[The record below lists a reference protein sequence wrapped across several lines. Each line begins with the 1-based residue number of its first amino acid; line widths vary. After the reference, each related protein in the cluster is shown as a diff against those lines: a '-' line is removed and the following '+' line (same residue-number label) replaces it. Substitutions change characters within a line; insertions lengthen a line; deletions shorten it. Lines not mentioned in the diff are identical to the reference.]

1 MAQKQRQTP
10 LYDQLE
16 HVEFVR
22 SRMSSINEAQQ
33 EFINSKGD
41 IKEPS
46 NWVDYLNRFN
56 IFLSKHVG
64 FSSTFIELNLRRIVV
79 YPKEIPPPEQDE
91 KISFLLRTKRI
102 PEIEEEEE
110 RIKHNVSIDED
121 LYQDEKDA
129 IVDMNDETK
138 WDKLLN
144 EWMLRYTEHAKV
156 ALAASEF
163 SENVIG
169 DINIKLRLEDD
180 ETDSNLTTEETGSQ
194 SDLTLEK
201 VLAFMSSGIQDSK

>member
-1 MAQKQRQTP
+1 K
-10 LYDQLE
+10 
-16 HVEFVR
+16 
-22 SRMSSINEAQQ
+22 
-33 EFINSKGD
+33 
-41 IKEPS
+41 IK
-46 NWVDYLNRFN
+46 NHLLLRVDYLNRFN
-56 IFLSKHVG
+56 IFLTKHVG
-64 FSSTFIELNLRRIVV
+64 FSNTFIESNLRRIAVF
-79 YPKEIPPPEQDE
+79 PKEVPPPDQDE

-110 RIKHNVSIDED
+110 TIKHNVSIDED

-144 EWMLRYTEHAKV
+144 EWMSRYNEHAKV

-169 DINIKLRLEDD
+169 EINVKSRIEDN

-194 SDLTLEK
+194 GDLTLEK
-201 VLAFMSSGIQDSK
+201 LVLHKRSGPSARPPGSVSGPGSDPY

>member
-1 MAQKQRQTP
+1 MTQKQRTTP

-22 SRMSSINEAQQ
+22 SRMCSVNEAQQ
-33 EFINSKGD
+33 EFITYMNE
-41 IKEPS
+41 IKDPS
-46 NWVDYLNRFN
+46 VVNWVDYLNRFN

-64 FSSTFIELNLRRIVV
+64 FSNTFIESNLRKIVV
-79 YPKEIPPPEQDE
+79 HPKEIPPPEQDE

-110 RIKHNVSIDED
+110 RIKHNVSIEED

-144 EWMLRYTEHAKV
+144 EWMLRYSEHAKV
-156 ALAASEF
+156 ASTASEVAE
-163 SENVIG
+163 SVVGE
-169 DINIKLRLEDD
+169 INTKFRVED
-180 ETDSNLTTEETGSQ
+180 DSNLTSEETGSQ
-194 SDLTLEK
+194 GDLTLEK
-201 VLAFMSSGIQDSK
+201 VLSFMSSGTQ